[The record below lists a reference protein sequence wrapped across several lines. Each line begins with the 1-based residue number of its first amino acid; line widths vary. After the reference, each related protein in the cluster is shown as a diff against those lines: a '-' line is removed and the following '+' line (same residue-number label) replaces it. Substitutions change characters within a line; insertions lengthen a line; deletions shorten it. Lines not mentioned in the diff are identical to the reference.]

1 MSGAE
6 VLAAVGLASNVLQ
19 FIDFTT
25 KLCAQIKDYASSASG
40 LPKELSQQ
48 ALQLSALLVLL
59 KGLPQQPNGPKLE
72 KDVLGQCQIQA
83 QELSDLLES
92 LQGGRGQS
100 RWRTAVVAFKSL
112 KREEQIG
119 KVVHKLDSFHL
130 ALIAGLCPFIVESE
144 RV

>member
-6 VLAAVGLASNVLQ
+6 ALAAVGLASNVLQ
-19 FIDFTT
+19 FVDFTT
-25 KLCAQIKDYASSASG
+25 KLCAQIKEYSSSATG
-40 LPKELSQQ
+40 LPKELSRQ
-48 ALQLSALLVLL
+48 ALQLSALLALL
-59 KGLPQQPNGPKLE
+59 KELSQQPSGPKLE
-72 KDVLGQCQIQA
+72 KDVLEQCQIQA

-119 KVVHKLDSFHL
+119 KVGHKSASFHS
-130 ALIAGLCPFIVESE
+130 APKAGFSTSVVES
-144 RV
+144 VQL

>member
-19 FIDFTT
+19 FVDFAT
-25 KLCAQIKDYASSASG
+25 KLCAQIKEYASSASG

-48 ALQLSALLVLL
+48 ASQISALLALL
-59 KGLPQQPNGPKLE
+59 KGLSQKPNGPKLE
-72 KDVLGQCQIQA
+72 KDVLRQCQIQA

-100 RWRTAVVAFKSL
+100 RLGTAVVAFKSL

-119 KVVHKLDSFHL
+119 KVGHKPAS
-130 ALIAGLCPFIVESE
+130 ALPQQQAFSYS
-144 RV
+144 